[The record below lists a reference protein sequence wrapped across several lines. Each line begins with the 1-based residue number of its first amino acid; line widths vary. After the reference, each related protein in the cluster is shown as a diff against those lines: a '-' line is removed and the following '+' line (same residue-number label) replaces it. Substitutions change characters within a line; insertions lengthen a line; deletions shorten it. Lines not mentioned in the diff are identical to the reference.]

1 VNKRREPQPNY
12 VVALTVV
19 HRGAQKDDFDAS
31 GTPRPADSKGLIGF
45 VGLERT

>member
-1 VNKRREPQPNY
+1 MNKRREPQHNY

-19 HRGAQKDDFDAS
+19 HCAQKDDFDAS